1 MRIGVRLAAL
11 VLMALV
17 TGLGIAAHQHSTSPP
32 VLASWRWT
40 GTAPAGFMGQ
50 GTQEAQVTL
59 TWRQGHLHGL
69 VATGR
74 HRYAANAGYLAAQRQ
89 LQLSVR
95 TAQGRV
101 RVQATML
108 KGNQRMIG
116 TWYDAHGGVGGF
128 VLIRTN

>member
-1 MRIGVRLAAL
+1 V
-11 VLMALV
+11 
-17 TGLGIAAHQHSTSPP
+17 
-32 VLASWRWT
+32 
-40 GTAPAGFMGQ
+40 GQ

-59 TWRQGHLHGL
+59 TLRQGHLRSL
-69 VATGR
+69 VTTGR
-74 HRYAANAGYLAAQRQ
+74 HRYAADARYTAIQRQ
-89 LQLSVR
+89 LQLSVH

-128 VLIRTN
+128 VLVRMN